1 MSLGGL
7 ETFYITMEYPEV
19 FGTAGALSPSFWTYD
34 DAAWRSFLG
43 EKDFTENTPFIY
55 LYTDPAGGDT
65 DPHVTEMYDRLKDM
79 GYPEEKLA
87 LHYDKDGAHEA
98 LIWRGIFSEFL
109 ESLALRHV
117 DVLQK

>member
-43 EKDFTENTPFIY
+43 EKDFTDNTPFIY
-55 LYTDPAGGDT
+55 L
-65 DPHVTEMYDRLKDM
+65 
-79 GYPEEKLA
+79 
-87 LHYDKDGAHEA
+87 
-98 LIWRGIFSEFL
+98 
-109 ESLALRHV
+109 
-117 DVLQK
+117 

>member
-43 EKDFTENTPFIY
+43 EKDFN
-55 LYTDPAGGDT
+55 TDPY
-65 DPHVTEMYDRLKDM
+65 VTEMYERLKDM
-79 GYPEEKLA
+79 GYPADKTA
-87 LHYDKDGAHEA
+87 FHYNENGGHHANY
-98 LIWRGIFSEFL
+98 WRAYFSELLSAMAFQKV
-109 ESLALRHV
+109 EP
-117 DVLQK
+117 LQK